1 MTAPSLGVIEFESI
15 AVGILAGDAMVKAAP
30 VSSIVAGTIHP
41 GRYLVLVT
49 GDVASVEEAMTAGRA
64 RGAVSIVDEVLLPD
78 VHPAVVAAI
87 GSVRGE
93 PSGEALGIVET
104 ATVSSA
110 VAVADAGVKAAEV
123 VLMELHLADD
133 LGGKAY
139 ALFSGTV
146 GDVEMAVEAG
156 GAAVGPVR
164 VLQQVVLPMLA
175 SEMGDNLWSAAR
187 FVDRIGESDATG

>member
-1 MTAPSLGVIEFESI
+1 MTGPALGVLEFESI

-30 VSSIVAGTIHP
+30 VSSITAGTIHP